1 MTVEITKVGTAE
13 LWKQFQ
19 RNPVGMYTQTAN
31 RMKDAGIEEVPTLSR
46 ALDEMARETD
56 RKPGEPDTFERMLM
70 EAGII
75 TRSDPMAGYWASPA
89 SKFNENAG
97 TRALYTEFAA
107 RNWRKVSFG
116 KVTSQE
122 RAMLLSSDGVVGSW
136 ERPYYDSA
144 TIRPNQQ
151 IAPQIPLSELVSMTT
166 GITSDAYRSY
176 YLTYDATALR
186 KYRVGESAE
195 IPVATL
201 SGAEHSIRLH
211 KYGRGIQMSYEAARN
226 VRVDKQAFF
235 IQWMALQSEID
246 KVAAVLNVI
255 VNGDGNSNTTPT
267 TYNLTTLDSSATA
280 GTLTLKGWLAYKMKF
295 SEPYVL
301 TTSLMQD
308 TVALQL
314 ALLNTGTANVPL
326 VAANLGGLGAGITPI
341 NQFADAVRYGW
352 TSDAPSLKI
361 VGWDRRFCVERV
373 TQIGAEIAEMERY
386 INNQTNL
393 LTMTETEGYTIMD
406 GNSARIL
413 DVNA

>member
-1 MTVEITKVGTAE
+1 MTVEITKVGTKE
-13 LWKQFQ
+13 LWEQFR
-19 RNPVGMYTQTAN
+19 RNPVGLYTRTAN
-31 RMKDAGIEEVPTLSR
+31 EMKEAGIEEVPTLSR
-46 ALDEMARETD
+46 ALDEMAGETD

-116 KVTSQE
+116 QLNTYE
-122 RAMLLSSDGVVGSW
+122 RATLLSSDGTIGGW
-136 ERPYYDSA
+136 ERPYYDS
-144 TIRPNQQ
+144 TMVRPNQQ
-151 IAPQIPLSELVSMTT
+151 IAPPIPLSELVSMTT
-166 GITSDAYRSY
+166 GIDTDAYRAY

-201 SGAEHSIRLH
+201 TGSEHTIRLY
-211 KYGRGIQMSYEAARN
+211 KYGRGIQASYEAMRRT
-226 VRVDKQAFF
+226 RVDKLAFY
-235 IQWMALQSEID
+235 IQWMAVQSEID
-246 KVAAVLNVI
+246 KVAAALNVI
-255 VNGDGNSNTTPT
+255 INGDGNSNTTPT

-295 SEPYVL
+295 VAPYML
-301 TTSLMQD
+301 TTALMQD
-308 TVALQL
+308 AVALQL

-326 VAANLGGLGAGITPI
+326 IAANLGGLGTGITPI

-361 VGWDRRFCVERV
+361 VGWDRRFALERV
-373 TQIGAEIAEMERY
+373 TEIGAEIAEMERY

-393 LTMTETEGYTIMD
+393 FTMTETEGYAILD
-406 GNSARIL
+406 GNAARIL